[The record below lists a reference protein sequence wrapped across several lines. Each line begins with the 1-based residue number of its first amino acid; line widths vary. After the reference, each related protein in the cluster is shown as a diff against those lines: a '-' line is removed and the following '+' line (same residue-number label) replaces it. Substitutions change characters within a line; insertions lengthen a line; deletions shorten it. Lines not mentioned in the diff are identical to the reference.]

1 MTKLQKGFTLLELM
15 IGLAIGLLV
24 VSAATAI
31 FLSAQRSLGFQ
42 LGMGDVQ
49 QNSNFGLAMLTH
61 DLRHANLNTPS
72 NQKVNNKM
80 VGSGVIFA
88 QENYPSSLH
97 ANLIDDVAL
106 SQQNLQEDATTGNSD
121 QLVIQFVPQYQV
133 EEASDVDP
141 KRCYQ
146 ENQ

>member
-1 MTKLQKGFTLLELM
+1 MTKNQQGFTLLELM
-15 IGLAIGLLV
+15 ISLAIGLLV

-72 NQKVNNKM
+72 NQKINNKRDLCTKQPLC
-80 VGSGVIFA
+80 SR
-88 QENYPSSLH
+88 H
-97 ANLIDDVAL
+97 
-106 SQQNLQEDATTGNSD
+106 TTK
-121 QLVIQFVPQYQV
+121 
-133 EEASDVDP
+133 P
-141 KRCYQ
+141 KKNKEWQ
-146 ENQ
+146 